1 MTIPVSSSAKGLI
14 FDLDGTLADTMPL
27 HRRAW
32 KLAFDYFGE
41 EYPEAFIDQYRGI
54 PAGRISRIYAAKFD
68 TTIDPAELAQQ
79 KNQQLQKLLHQVQP
93 LEPVL
98 AVVKQYNGKL
108 PMAIASGGTRSN
120 VLLTIEAIA
129 LSNYFEVI
137 LTSDDSIEPKPS
149 PDIFLEAARRLNI
162 HPEYC
167 QVFEDGESG
176 LIAARKAGMLV
187 TDVRPYLVN
196 L

>member
-1 MTIPVSSSAKGLI
+1 
-14 FDLDGTLADTMPL
+14 LDGTLADTMPL

-32 KLAFDYFGE
+32 HLAFDYFGE
-41 EYPEAFIDQYRGI
+41 EYPEAFIDQHRGI
-54 PAGRISRIYAAKFD
+54 PAGRIAEIYTAKFD

-79 KNQQLQKLLHQVQP
+79 KNEHLRKLLHQVQP
-93 LEPVL
+93 LAPVQ
-98 AVVKQYNGKL
+98 AVVKQYNEKL
-108 PMAIASGGTRSN
+108 PMAIASGGTLFN
-120 VLLTIEAIA
+120 VLLTLEAMG

-149 PDIFLEAARRLNI
+149 PDIFLEAARRLRI
-162 HPEYC
+162 PPEYC
-167 QVFEDGESG
+167 QVFEDGEAG

-187 TDVRPYLVN
+187 TDVRPYLTG